1 MVFLTSLTNVKAYAS
16 PSRIIRA
23 SAFPERTSIDL
34 TAEGQ
39 SVFRIWIINT
49 RKSELLKS
57 DDRHG

>member
-1 MVFLTSLTNVKAYAS
+1 
-16 PSRIIRA
+16 
-23 SAFPERTSIDL
+23 L